1 MSGVTLQ
8 CLKTPVS
15 KVCRMPNPKLCFLFS
30 LRCCHR
36 HDCCYDKA
44 EREGCSPKA
53 QRYQWVCEQNAVRCG
68 KDTVACVSSLLP
80 PQKHWLTQ
88 KLCVPRRWDFEAFRV
103 EWFQVPQ
110 AHTVCVGL
118 LSSTAGTSQGG
129 LELRSSSPSVVH
141 TSLFWHAPDDLSLRI
156 RHFYFEVFQKSLMV
170 KSFV

>member
-1 MSGVTLQ
+1 
-8 CLKTPVS
+8 
-15 KVCRMPNPKLCFLFS
+15 MPKPKLCLLFS

-53 QRYQWVCEQNAVRCG
+53 QRYQWVCEQNAVQCG
-68 KDTVACVSSLLP
+68 KDTVACIGSLP
-80 PQKHWLTQ
+80 LT
-88 KLCVPRRWDFEAFRV
+88 VPSFLHRNTDWHKRFVRLRGGDFEAFRV

-118 LSSTAGTSQGG
+118 HSTTAGTSQGG
-129 LELRSSSPSVVH
+129 LELHSSSPSVVH
-141 TSLFWHAPDDLSLRI
+141 TSLFWHTPDDLSLRI
-156 RHFYFEVFQKSLMV
+156 CHFYFEVFQKSLIV